1 MVYVIEFC
9 WQLASRI
16 REERVPPWSCSQA
29 VCTVKNSWRWTEELS
44 ETCRSSVLILLAS
57 CQQTCMTYTIAVYDG
72 QRNCPKH
79 LEFYSKNKF
88 EKLVRLVSF
97 IIRMYHDARSY
108 DCQKICMEL
117 FVCLVLV
124 CMSVDLSVNRPVSG
138 PVGQSV
144 YSLSAAVSLLSFTK
158 LLRQ

>member
-1 MVYVIEFC
+1 M
-9 WQLASRI
+9 
-16 REERVPPWSCSQA
+16 
-29 VCTVKNSWRWTEELS
+29 
-44 ETCRSSVLILLAS
+44 
-57 CQQTCMTYTIAVYDG
+57 
-72 QRNCPKH
+72 
-79 LEFYSKNKF
+79 
-88 EKLVRLVSF
+88 RLVSF